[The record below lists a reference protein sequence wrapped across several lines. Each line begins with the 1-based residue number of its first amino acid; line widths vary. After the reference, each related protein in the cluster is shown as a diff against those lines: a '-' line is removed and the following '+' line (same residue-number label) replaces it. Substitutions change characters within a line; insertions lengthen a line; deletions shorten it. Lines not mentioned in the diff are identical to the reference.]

1 MADAEKY
8 RRLVKGKTLTN
19 LFFTKQDGPY
29 DYRPGIHPAY
39 FFSTIM
45 ELGDKSQW
53 AFDSDSIFEWKAAG
67 ALIELTNENWDLPA
81 ALIFKG
87 QTIVDLTEDEERNLT
102 FHLGNGIT
110 IAHTTDYG
118 DQLLIRKLD

>member
-1 MADAEKY
+1 MNDAEKY

-29 DYRPGIHPAY
+29 DYRPGIRPAY

-45 ELGDKSQW
+45 ELDDKSQW
-53 AFDSDSIFEWKAAG
+53 VFDYDSLFEWKAADT
-67 ALIELTNENWDLPA
+67 LIELTNENWDLPE
-81 ALIFKG
+81 ALTFKG
-87 QTIVDLTEDEERNLT
+87 QTIVDLTEGEEGNLT

-110 IAHTTDYG
+110 IAHTIDYG
-118 DQLLIRKLD
+118 DQLSIRKLN